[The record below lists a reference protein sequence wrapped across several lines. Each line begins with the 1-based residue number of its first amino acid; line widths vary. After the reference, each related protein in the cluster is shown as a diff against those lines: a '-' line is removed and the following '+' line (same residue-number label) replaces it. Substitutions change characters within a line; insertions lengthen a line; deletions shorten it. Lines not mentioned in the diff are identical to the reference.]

1 MAKDIDQ
8 KILDDL
14 RQFDFVAQNI
24 WPRVRGLFRRSIA
37 ERCRQCV
44 ISSDRKSVV

>member
-8 KILDDL
+8 QILNDL

-24 WPRVRGLFRRSIA
+24 WPRLRGLFKRILGKLLGARLGEA
-37 ERCRQCV
+37 ATG
-44 ISSDRKSVV
+44 